1 MATRNIPS
9 SSHNIVHGKIEDF
22 ENLPLVSFNCYFIKI
37 LTSFHLDRILLTDL
51 MFMESD
57 KKPGFFEINSRL
69 GKQFWTRAAKPKIH
83 QTKIAVT
90 KI

>member
-22 ENLPLVSFNCYFIKI
+22 ENLPLVSFNCNFIKI
-37 LTSFHLDRILLTDL
+37 LTSLYLDRILLTDL

-57 KKPGFFEINSRL
+57 KKPGFLKLIVGLENNFGQELQKYYKWLLALNLPS
-69 GKQFWTRAAKPKIH
+69 
-83 QTKIAVT
+83 
-90 KI
+90 